1 MTGEMKEKH
10 KMVKISAH
18 RGGSEIAA
26 PATYDAYSA
35 ALKSGA
41 EYAEFDIR
49 KTEDNVLVV
58 YHDAYVK
65 NTRRPV
71 RTIPYK
77 ELCDRM
83 GYQVPRVSE
92 VMKLLAGK
100 MAGHLDLKEI
110 GYEEEVIDMAL
121 RTFGADN
128 FIATTLEDMSIANI
142 KRAFPQ
148 VKTALSL
155 GRNLD
160 GLPRWRRVAVRK
172 AEIFPISRLHACGA
186 DWVAMNFKLA
196 KFGVIGTCVRN
207 AVGVMVWTVD
217 VDSSIDQFLADER
230 INVLITNRP
239 GYAVA
244 RRAALTLN

>member
-1 MTGEMKEKH
+1 
-10 KMVKISAH
+10 MVKISAH
-18 RGGSEIAA
+18 LGGSEMAA
-26 PATYDAYSA
+26 PATYDAYST
-35 ALKSGA
+35 ALQSGA

-49 KTEDNVLVV
+49 KTEDKVLVV
-58 YHDAYVK
+58 YHDAYAGNAK
-65 NTRRPV
+65 RPI
-71 RTIPYK
+71 RSISYK
-77 ELCDRM
+77 ELCDQM
-83 GYQVPRVSE
+83 GFQVPRVNE
-92 VMKLLAGK
+92 VMELLAGK

-121 RTFGADN
+121 GTFGADN
-128 FIATTLEDMSIANI
+128 FIATTLEDVSVANI

-160 GLPRWRRVAVRK
+160 DLPRLRRAAIRRT
-172 AEIFPISRLHACGA
+172 EIFPISRVHACGA

-196 KFGVIGTCVRN
+196 RFGVISTCVRN

-217 VDSSIDQFLADER
+217 EDSSIDQFLADKR

-239 GYAVA
+239 SYAVA
-244 RRAALTLN
+244 RRAAMTLQ

>member
-1 MTGEMKEKH
+1 MIE
-10 KMVKISAH
+10 ISAH

-26 PATYDAYSA
+26 PATYDAYNA

-49 KTEDNVLVV
+49 KTEDDVLVV
-58 YHDAYVK
+58 YHDAYVG
-65 NTRRPV
+65 NTRQPIRA
-71 RTIPYK
+71 ISYK

-92 VMKLLAGK
+92 VMELLAGK

-110 GYEEEVIDMAL
+110 GYEEEVIEMAL

-128 FIATTLEDMSIANI
+128 FIATTLEDVSIANI

-160 GLPRWRRVAVRK
+160 HLPRWRRAAVRK
-172 AEIFPISRLHACGA
+172 AEILPIPRLHACGA
-186 DWVAMNFKLA
+186 DWVAMNFKFA

-207 AVGVMVWTVD
+207 AIGVMVWTVD

-239 GYAVA
+239 GHAVA
-244 RRAALTLN
+244 RRAAMTLH